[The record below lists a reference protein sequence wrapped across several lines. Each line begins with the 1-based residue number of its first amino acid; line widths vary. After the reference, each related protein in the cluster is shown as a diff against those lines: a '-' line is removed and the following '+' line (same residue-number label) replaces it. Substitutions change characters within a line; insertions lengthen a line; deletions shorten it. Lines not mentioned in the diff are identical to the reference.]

1 MDHVLSTH
9 LVVNHR
15 LTTAMLDKILHAGI
29 PAVEIFCARQH
40 LDYRNKAQID
50 EIGHWF
56 RDADLRLHSMHS
68 PMFTDEI
75 WGRSGRQS
83 VIDITETRKAQ
94 RIFYVDEIKRA
105 LEIAEV
111 APFQYLIQHLG
122 YDQDEYDEHRLDAA
136 FSSLEELN
144 NFARARGVE
153 ILLENIPN
161 VFASGQRLTGFLRMT
176 HLNMGFCFDTGHANL
191 LGSVEDEFQIMLERI
206 RSTHVHDNDGK
217 RDSHLFPLHSEG
229 GTIQW
234 GRVMD
239 QFRAHSEQF
248 PLVLELK
255 EVADM
260 EHPFQEAQ
268 QVFEKLES
276 VTAHV
281 EQR

>member
-1 MDHVLSTH
+1 
-9 LVVNHR
+9 
-15 LTTAMLDKILHAGI
+15 ML
-29 PAVEIFCARQH
+29 
-40 LDYRNKAQID
+40 
-50 EIGHWF
+50 
-56 RDADLRLHSMHS
+56 
-68 PMFTDEI
+68 
-75 WGRSGRQS
+75 
-83 VIDITETRKAQ
+83 
-94 RIFYVDEIKRA
+94 
-105 LEIAEV
+105 
-111 APFQYLIQHLG
+111 QYLIQHLG

-144 NFARARGVE
+144 SFARARGVE

-161 VFASGQRLTGFLRMT
+161 VFASAQRLTEFLRMT
-176 HLNMGFCFDTGHANL
+176 HLNLGFCFDTGHANL

-268 QVFEKLES
+268 QVFEKLEN